1 MKVHMATPTR
11 IPRDDDAPVEHARA
25 RVRVIEQVRTRIGEQ
40 LRGAGVH
47 LPEAALAEVAA
58 AVLDDA
64 VAIAIAWM
72 ETG

>member
-25 RVRVIEQVRTRIGEQ
+25 RVIEQVRTRIGEQ

-47 LPEAALAEVAA
+47 LPEAALAEVTA

-72 ETG
+72 EMG

>member
-1 MKVHMATPTR
+1 MKVHLVTPTR
-11 IPRDDDAPVEHARA
+11 ITRDDDAPVEHAHA
-25 RVRVIEQVRTRIGEQ
+25 RVIEQARTRISEQ

-72 ETG
+72 ETR